1 MSPFVL
7 SNRFGGDRDAAASL
21 DRPFNANFKRQEQ
34 DKTQCHG
41 KLEKVEEELSHA
53 EKGSF
58 SAHPITLNNNQPG
71 QEEEETMEK
80 ALDQVDLELG
90 ALIAIHNN
98 VQEELELLS
107 VNLYQ
112 AQIEVRWGETEDWA
126 TVANLKASLKKIKK
140 RLQ

>member
-1 MSPFVL
+1 
-7 SNRFGGDRDAAASL
+7 
-21 DRPFNANFKRQEQ
+21 
-34 DKTQCHG
+34 
-41 KLEKVEEELSHA
+41 
-53 EKGSF
+53 
-58 SAHPITLNNNQPG
+58 
-71 QEEEETMEK
+71 MEK

-107 VNLYQ
+107 VNLCQ
-112 AQIEVRWGETEDWA
+112 AQIEVRWGETEDWT